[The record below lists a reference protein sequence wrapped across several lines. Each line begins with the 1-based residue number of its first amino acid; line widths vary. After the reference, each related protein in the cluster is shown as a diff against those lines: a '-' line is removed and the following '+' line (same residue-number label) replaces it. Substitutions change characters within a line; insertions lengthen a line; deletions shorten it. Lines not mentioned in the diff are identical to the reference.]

1 MNEVEQDR
9 TLALA
14 GMFQAATLAQQLAR
28 RGYAD
33 EIPLQASVRSILIT
47 DAVNTLSVFGGL
59 EGIMFGLNAI
69 REKTTTPGKPVDF
82 EVARYVL
89 DLSRL
94 QAKLARDSAMIDAM
108 TQRIE
113 EIKQKFGAEA
123 EVSNECFAE
132 LAQLYRDTISTMK
145 PKIIVQGE
153 HGHLANP
160 QVVDKVRTALLA
172 GVRAAF
178 LWGQLGGRRWHLVFS
193 RKSHL
198 ANANEIVRRLSH

>member
-1 MNEVEQDR
+1 MDEIEQDR

-14 GMFQAATLAQQLAR
+14 GVFQAASLAQQLAR

-47 DAVNTLSVFGGL
+47 DAVNTLAVFGGL
-59 EGIMFGLNAI
+59 EGILFGLNAI
-69 REKTTTPGKPVDF
+69 REKMTSPGKPVDF

-89 DLSRL
+89 DLARL
-94 QAKLARDSAMIDAM
+94 QARLARNGAMVDEMAK
-108 TQRIE
+108 RIE
-113 EIKQKFGAEA
+113 RIQQEYGDHFEITNALY
-123 EVSNECFAE
+123 AE
-132 LAQLYRDTISTMK
+132 LAQLYRDTISSMK

-160 QVVDKVRTALLA
+160 QVVDKVRSVLLA

-178 LWGQLGGRRWHLVFS
+178 LWGQLGGRRWHLVFN
-193 RKSHL
+193 RKTHL
-198 ANANEIVRRLSH
+198 ANANEIVKRLSH